1 MKMPALAAAGFMLA
15 LCSTPA
21 AQAQVTLDVSKITCD
36 QFLLFKVADP
46 QHIAIWIHGYYS
58 GKRDNTIVD
67 VQKLKDNA
75 DKLRDWCR
83 SNINMTV
90 MKGVETLFVPAR

>member
-1 MKMPALAAAGFMLA
+1 MLRSKRFLLGSLPAILAVSG
-15 LCSTPA
+15 
-21 AQAQVTLDVSKITCD
+21 AQAQVTMDVSKITCD

-58 GKRDNTIVD
+58 GKRDNTVVD